1 MKRSTLVSSLT
12 ASVCLGLA
20 GQVFGAQPLAPGV
33 TSATPSE
40 GMDVAFPKPA
50 EKCMRDLSA
59 FNSQMAKDGY
69 WVGGSRYGYGYPVG
83 GLGYGWYGHT
93 GGDYPASA
101 ATGYRNA
108 LPGYNIRVLM
118 ASATILAR
126 HGQQQSCEK
135 LLTTT
140 RELYKN
146 YVVDQHSGRVPLADP
161 PEWQRQ
167 QLAAAQSVAGQN
179 ISYRSDELL
188 GTEVRNPRNEPLGS
202 VDDLV
207 MSPQTG
213 KIAYLVIG
221 RGGVFGIDEKY
232 VPVPWEDF
240 KATPN
245 VSLLVLDTT
254 RRAMDGAPQVKNDQF
269 KTTGHFDQESKKVDA
284 YWNTTLSK
292 QGQ

>member
-1 MKRSTLVSSLT
+1 MKRSTLVSFMT

-20 GQVFGAQPLAPGV
+20 GQALAAQPLAPGA
-33 TSATPSE
+33 TSATSSE
-40 GMDVAFPKPA
+40 GMEVASAQRA
-50 EKCMRDLSA
+50 EKCLRDLSA
-59 FNSQMAKDGY
+59 FNSQMARDGY
-69 WVGGSRYGYGYPVG
+69 WVGGSRYAYGYPVG
-83 GLGYGWYGHT
+83 GLGYGWYGYT

-108 LPGYNIRVLM
+108 RPGYNVRVLM

-161 PEWQRQ
+161 PEWQKR
-167 QLAAAQSVAGQN
+167 QLAAAKSVAGQN

-213 KIAYLVIG
+213 KISYLVIG
-221 RGGVFGIDEKY
+221 RGGIFGIDEKY

-254 RRAMDGAPQVKNDQF
+254 RSAMDAAPQVKNDQF
-269 KTTGHFDQESKKVDA
+269 KTAGHFDQESKKVDA